1 MIEISRYGKYIK
13 SVVGVMVREAV
24 YWKPNMAALKGKT
37 GKNIMKKIRNTPPLD
52 RELLKKKADMIEAR
66 ILKNRENGE

>member
-1 MIEISRYGKYIK
+1 MARGT
-13 SVVGVMVREAV
+13 VF
-24 YWKPNMAALKGKT
+24 WKLNMAALKGKT

>member
-1 MIEISRYGKYIK
+1 
-13 SVVGVMVREAV
+13 MVREVV

>member
-24 YWKPNMAALKGKT
+24 YWKPNMAALKGNT

-52 RELLKKKADMIEAR
+52 RELLKKKADIIEAR